1 MSVEVTVTQR
11 YVVDSCTDCP
21 YGCVFK
27 DMSCVED
34 SFDEPNYDYYC
45 GNENADNK
53 GTGCEELNDPN
64 RGVYIGTELSRFR
77 KCAIPVWC
85 PFMKK

>member
-1 MSVEVTVTQR
+1 MEFEITTTKK
-11 YVVDSCTDCP
+11 YNIDCCNDCP
-21 YGCVFK
+21 FCHCEEDTSVVF
-27 DMSCVED
+27 D

-53 GTGCEELNDPN
+53 GTGCEEFNDPN
-64 RGVYIGTELSRFR
+64 RGVYIGTELSGFR